1 MVIIQQIWR
10 FFGDYTKFSRLFNKF
25 IGFLSFRV
33 VLNITAVRLRLLF
46 TYFKNGRL
54 TCKKQ

>member
-25 IGFLSFRV
+25 IGFLSFKAI
-33 VLNITAVRLRLLF
+33 LNITVAGLRSF
-46 TYFKNGRL
+46 SL
-54 TCKKQ
+54 TLETEG